1 MVQVDPIQ
9 SYLNLKIGPTSVLK
23 AGSSGNIK
31 NFLLN
36 LFEWNLIPL
45 LLANMLDLALLS
57 LLLIQIFLVF
67 DVTFEK

>member
-23 AGSSGNIK
+23 AGLPANIK

-57 LLLIQIFLVF
+57 LLLIQTFLVF